1 MANSCLDN
9 LFNQILKGFESRKST
24 GMILIDLQKAFD
36 TLDHDILLDKIK
48 YLSFTSKTMDWF
60 GFYFKKRKLI
70 RFFESFGNKILN
82 CGAPQELILGPILFL
97 LYVNDMKTAI
107 KNCDL
112 RLYTD
117 GTSILPPKC
126 QVY

>member
-1 MANSCLDN
+1 
-9 LFNQILKGFESRKST
+9 
-24 GMILIDLQKAFD
+24 
-36 TLDHDILLDKIK
+36 
-48 YLSFTSKTMDWF
+48 MDWF
-60 GFYFKKRKLI
+60 GFYLKKRKLI

-97 LYVNDMKTAI
+97 LYLNDMKTTI
-107 KNCDL
+107 KNLALL

-117 GTSILPPKC
+117 GTCILPPKC